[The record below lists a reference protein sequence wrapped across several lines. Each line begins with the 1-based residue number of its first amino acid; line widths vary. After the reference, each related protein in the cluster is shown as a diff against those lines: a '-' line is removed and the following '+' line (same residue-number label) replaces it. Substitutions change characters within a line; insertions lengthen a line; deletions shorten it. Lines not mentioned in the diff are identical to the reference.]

1 MIRHIALFRFS
12 NEVTPADVIELDAAL
27 ARIPAL
33 VPNVTSF
40 DSGAD
45 VGVTDGAWDYA
56 VVAEFASAAD
66 YAAYATHPDH
76 VAIVE
81 RVVKPKI
88 TDAARIQFE
97 V

>member
-12 NEVTPADVIELDAAL
+12 DKVTPADVMELDAAL

-40 DSGAD
+40 DCGAD

-56 VVAEFASAAD
+56 VVAEFASTAD

-81 RVVKPKI
+81 QVVKPMI
-88 TDAARIQFE
+88 TEAARIQFE